1 LTEKAPL
8 PELCRPQGRDPGGV
22 KEIASG
28 GQTLLCGVY
37 AALPTPLGD
46 GGQPDVA
53 SLDALIEFLLVALDQ
68 PGESLTPISLLTT
81 DRTAPGSRARVTS

>member
-1 LTEKAPL
+1 
-8 PELCRPQGRDPGGV
+8 V

-53 SLDALIEFLLVALDQ
+53 SLDALIEFLLGSGVSGFCVGGVTGEYPQRAGSIESAPSS
-68 PGESLTPISLLTT
+68 PGVDGL
-81 DRTAPGSRARVTS
+81 RAFGC